1 MAADFQIPQDTL
13 LPILTAT
20 LSDANGVI
28 NLTGMTVRFQ
38 MRLPGSSTL
47 KVDAVATIVSAVGG
61 QVSYTW
67 VGTDTDTT
75 GLYIGWFE
83 LVIGGKSFLAPE
95 PPLVI
100 EMTRGAAG
108 AG

>member
-1 MAADFQIPQDTL
+1 MADFEIPKAQL

-20 LSDANGVI
+20 LSDANGPI
-28 NLTGMTVRFQ
+28 DLTSATVHFQ

-47 KVDAVATIVSAVGG
+47 KVDAVAVIVGAATNG

-67 VGTDTDTT
+67 QVGDTDTPS
-75 GLYIGWFE
+75 LYVGWFA
-83 LVIGGKSFLAPE
+83 ITTGGKSFYAPE

-100 EMTRGAAG
+100 EVTRGAG
-108 AG
+108 